1 MPISSD
7 MHQTFCAH
15 FRTSKKSTDPKLLI
29 SISSLQMNLTERR
42 NAIFLSPTISIFILI
57 IISLAPYSTLS
68 IRFPDQISEIPKE
81 PSNRPLK
88 TVIFALGSFW
98 RSEAVF
104 GCLDG
109 VVRTT
114 AGYAGG
120 SKLNPEYRSLG
131 DHAES
136 VQIEYDPR
144 SISFRQ
150 LLEVFWTSHDSR
162 QVFGQGPDVGNQ
174 YRSIIFT
181 NGTEEY
187 SLAAQSKE
195 REQTRSKMS
204 VVTTQIQQLGT
215 FYPAEP
221 EHQKFELK
229 RNPFLLQL
237 IGGNLSA
244 EELERSSLAAKLNGY
259 AAELCPPR
267 MQRHIDAKI
276 NDILR
281 KGWPILREV

>member
-1 MPISSD
+1 
-7 MHQTFCAH
+7 
-15 FRTSKKSTDPKLLI
+15 
-29 SISSLQMNLTERR
+29 MNLTERR

-98 RSEAVF
+98 RSEALF

>member
-136 VQIEYDPR
+136 VQVTHLI
-144 SISFRQ
+144 
-150 LLEVFWTSHDSR
+150 LLV
-162 QVFGQGPDVGNQ
+162 
-174 YRSIIFT
+174 
-181 NGTEEY
+181 
-187 SLAAQSKE
+187 
-195 REQTRSKMS
+195 
-204 VVTTQIQQLGT
+204 
-215 FYPAEP
+215 
-221 EHQKFELK
+221 
-229 RNPFLLQL
+229 
-237 IGGNLSA
+237 SA
-244 EELERSSLAAKLNGY
+244 
-259 AAELCPPR
+259 
-267 MQRHIDAKI
+267 
-276 NDILR
+276 
-281 KGWPILREV
+281 